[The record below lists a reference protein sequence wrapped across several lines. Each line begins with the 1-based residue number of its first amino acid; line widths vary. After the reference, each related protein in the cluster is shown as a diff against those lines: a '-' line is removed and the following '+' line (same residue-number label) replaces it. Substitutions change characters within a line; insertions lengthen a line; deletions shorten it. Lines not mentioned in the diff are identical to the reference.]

1 MNASPFILFGN
12 IHIVTMAII
21 GLVAVFLPLVC
32 KNQSTSNKSLI
43 SKVIAFIILSHV
55 IISPYKDL
63 YLLQNPYNWREILPI
78 HMCDLSEIFL
88 AAFLLGGP
96 KILYKCAFFWG
107 LAGASMAII
116 TPDIPVIDLD
126 YAFFMIGHGMIV
138 IGIMYA
144 TISLGN
150 RPYAKD
156 ILTVSAI
163 TAFVLLPAIYLI
175 NLALGDFI
183 NFKGEVQPT
192 NYWYLIAKP
201 AGASLMDAFPEPP
214 LHLLITTPLAI
225 AMFYL
230 IYIPYAIKDKL
241 AK

>member
-12 IHIVTMAII
+12 VHLVTIAII
-21 GLVAVFLPLVC
+21 VLVAVLLPLVC
-32 KNQSTSNKSLI
+32 KNRSTSNKSLI
-43 SKVIAFIILSHV
+43 SKIIAFIILSHV

-88 AAFLLGGP
+88 ATFLLGGP

-126 YAFFMIGHGMIV
+126 YAFFMIGHGMII

-163 TAFVLLPAIYLI
+163 TAFVLLPIVYLI
-175 NLALGDFI
+175 NLILG
-183 NFKGEVQPT
+183 EPA

>member
-21 GLVAVFLPLVC
+21 VLVAVFLPLVC

-138 IGIMYA
+138 IGVMYA

-156 ILTVSAI
+156 ILTVSLI
-163 TAFVLLPAIYLI
+163 TAFVLLPIVYLI
-175 NLALGDFI
+175 NLILG
-183 NFKGEVQPT
+183 EPA

-214 LHLLITTPLAI
+214 FHLLITTPLAI

>member
-12 IHIVTMAII
+12 VHLITMAII
-21 GLVAVFLPLVC
+21 VLVAVFLPLVC

-138 IGIMYA
+138 IGVMYA

-156 ILTVSAI
+156 ILTVSLI
-163 TAFVLLPAIYLI
+163 TAFVLLPIVYLI
-175 NLALGDFI
+175 NLILG
-183 NFKGEVQPT
+183 EPA

-214 LHLLITTPLAI
+214 FHLLITTPLAI

>member
-12 IHIVTMAII
+12 VHLITMAII
-21 GLVAVFLPLVC
+21 VLVAVFLPLVC
-32 KNQSTSNKSLI
+32 KNQSISNKLLI
-43 SKVIAFIILSHV
+43 SKIIAFIILSHV

-138 IGIMYA
+138 IGVMYA

-156 ILTVSAI
+156 ILTVSLI
-163 TAFVLLPAIYLI
+163 TAFVLLPIVYLI
-175 NLALGDFI
+175 NLILG
-183 NFKGEVQPT
+183 EPA

-214 LHLLITTPLAI
+214 YHLLITTPLAI
-225 AMFYL
+225 ATFCL

>member
-12 IHIVTMAII
+12 VHLITMVIIV
-21 GLVAVFLPLVC
+21 LVAVFLPLVC
-32 KNQSTSNKSLI
+32 KNQSISNKSLI
-43 SKVIAFIILSHV
+43 SKIIAFIILSHV

-138 IGIMYA
+138 IGVMYA

-156 ILTVSAI
+156 ILIVSLI
-163 TAFVLLPAIYLI
+163 TAFVLLPIVYLI
-175 NLALGDFI
+175 NLILG
-183 NFKGEVQPT
+183 EPA

-214 LHLLITTPLAI
+214 YHLLITTPLAI
-225 AMFYL
+225 ATFCL

>member
-12 IHIVTMAII
+12 VHLITMVIIV
-21 GLVAVFLPLVC
+21 LVAVFLPLVC
-32 KNQSTSNKSLI
+32 KNQSISNKSLI
-43 SKVIAFIILSHV
+43 SKIIAFIILSHV

-138 IGIMYA
+138 IGVMYA

-156 ILTVSAI
+156 ILTVSLI
-163 TAFVLLPAIYLI
+163 TAFVLLPIVYLI
-175 NLALGDFI
+175 NLILG
-183 NFKGEVQPT
+183 EPA

-214 LHLLITTPLAI
+214 YHLLITTPLAI
-225 AMFYL
+225 ATFCL